1 MTAPTATTTLAL
13 PKPSLL
19 AFTLTRPLTSSA
31 PSQASSSIQ
40 AASLPAIDKLPI
52 LSSPPELA
60 GGASTP
66 SPAGAQ
72 PTATAA
78 VVSSATGP
86 KVVTLKP
93 GSSQGQVS
101 TPLNLP
107 PGTTFRLVAL
117 PGNSAMAPTTS
128 AVKVVVSPVKGQLSQ
143 QVTSGIGGMTVVTV
157 KPVVMATGGAKNSHL
172 LQTLS
177 VNKTEESSPPSLLKA
192 QLTAPTLTTSPQAMA
207 TSVTNSAATPIVSST
222 LTNGDDPEDLD
233 FVGFSS
239 TPQVKLLQPGEL
251 QREMARPDATEGHL
265 SDSCKSPEV
274 LSPTGEEPT
283 PLRVHPPLYTY
294 GNRERK
300 KDVESDAEDK
310 EREESKAVS
319 DCEGGPEPKG
329 GDPLGLEKEKE
340 ECAAKPKAKDK
351 KFDALSIEIPPS
363 DPGLADDKRLTRS
376 TRQSARLAS
385 PKVNS
390 PGADLSPKVDRRS
403 PASML
408 SMGKPSPVSVL
419 RPSVS
424 PATRGTKRRRHESES
439 SNASSVNE
447 DTQEPAA
454 KATRRK
460 PPDKAAD
467 EDESSEDDSLDGGG
481 GINKKRNPSAASTS
495 TNEDDDDSRPSSRS
509 SRTSCKAPRSRERQ
523 SSAESTGAPRDT
535 TPTRRTPR
543 QNNRGPTKERSP
555 EPARERG
562 PAGLAASKV
571 AAAAAT
577 VRDGKDKATG
587 AAAAAAA
594 KEPAREKEVARDK
607 EVDRKEAVKDKD
619 AQLKDKRTPG
629 VVVKEAK
636 VVPKEKSPQC
646 KDKDKSPLQ
655 GAKTRKDSE
664 QSEPDASNRRKTRS
678 TATTNED
685 TPNKRRRMSKEK

>member
-1 MTAPTATTTLAL
+1 
-13 PKPSLL
+13 
-19 AFTLTRPLTSSA
+19 
-31 PSQASSSIQ
+31 
-40 AASLPAIDKLPI
+40 
-52 LSSPPELA
+52 
-60 GGASTP
+60 
-66 SPAGAQ
+66 
-72 PTATAA
+72 
-78 VVSSATGP
+78 
-86 KVVTLKP
+86 
-93 GSSQGQVS
+93 
-101 TPLNLP
+101 
-107 PGTTFRLVAL
+107 
-117 PGNSAMAPTTS
+117 MAPTTS

-143 QVTSGIGGMTVVTV
+143 QVTSGIGSMTVVTV

-192 QLTAPTLTTSPQAMA
+192 QLTAPTLTTSPQAVA
-207 TSVTNSAATPIVSST
+207 TSVTNAAATPIVTST
-222 LTNGDDPEDLD
+222 LTNGDDTEDLD

-251 QREMARPDATEGHL
+251 QREIARQDTIESHL

-300 KDVESDAEDK
+300 KEVESDAEDK
-310 EREESKAVS
+310 DREESKIIS
-319 DCEGGPEPKG
+319 DCEGSSDLKG
-329 GDPLGLEKEKE
+329 GDLLGLEKEKE
-340 ECAAKPKAKDK
+340 ECVVGVKPKAKDK

-363 DPGLADDKRLTRS
+363 DPALADDKRLTRS

-424 PATRGTKRRRHESES
+424 PATRGPKRRRHESES
-439 SNASSVNE
+439 SNASSINE
-447 DTQEPAA
+447 DTQEPAT

-460 PPDKAAD
+460 PPDKAGD
-467 EDESSEDDSLDGGG
+467 EYESSEDDSLDSGG
-481 GINKKRNPSAASTS
+481 GISKKRNPSAASTS

-523 SSAESTGAPRDT
+523 SSAESTGTTRDT

-562 PAGLAASKV
+562 PVGLAASKV
-571 AAAAAT
+571 AAAAVGA
-577 VRDGKDKATG
+577 RDGKDKAAGPG
-587 AAAAAAA
+587 AAAAT
-594 KEPAREKEVARDK
+594 KEPLKDKEVTREK
-607 EVDRKEAVKDKD
+607 EVDRKEPVKDKD
-619 AQLKDKRTPG
+619 AQLKDKRTPN
-629 VVVKEAK
+629 VVVKETK
-636 VVPKEKSPQC
+636 VLPKEKSPLC
-646 KDKDKSPLQ
+646 KDKDKSPVQ
-655 GAKTRKDSE
+655 GTKTRKDSE
-664 QSEPDASNRRKTRS
+664 QSEPDATNRRKTRS

>member
-1 MTAPTATTTLAL
+1 MTAPTATTTTTATLSL

-31 PSQASSSIQ
+31 PTQASSSIQ
-40 AASLPAIDKLPI
+40 AASLPPIDKLPI
-52 LSSPPELA
+52 LSSPPELP
-60 GGASTP
+60 GGASAP
-66 SPAGAQ
+66 SSAGTQ
-72 PTATAA
+72 STTA
-78 VVSSATGP
+78 VVSSAGGP

-93 GSSQGQVS
+93 SSSQGQVS

-143 QVTSGIGGMTVVTV
+143 QATSGMGGMTVVTV

-177 VNKTEESSPPSLLKA
+177 ANKADDSSPPSLLKA
-192 QLTAPTLTTSPQAMA
+192 QLTAPTLTTSPQAAVA
-207 TSVTNSAATPIVSST
+207 TSVTAAAATPIVSST

-251 QREMARPDATEGHL
+251 HRELARPDATEPHL

-300 KDVESDAEDK
+300 KDVESDAEDR
-310 EREESKAVS
+310 EREEARAAS
-319 DCEGGPEPKG
+319 DGEGGPEAKA
-329 GDPLGLEKEKE
+329 GDLLCPEKEKE

-351 KFDALSIEIPPS
+351 KFDALSIEIPPADTS
-363 DPGLADDKRLTRS
+363 LADDKRLTRS
-376 TRQSARLAS
+376 TRHSARLAS

-447 DTQEPAA
+447 DTQEPQA
-454 KATRRK
+454 KAARRK
-460 PPDKAAD
+460 PPDK
-467 EDESSEDDSLDGGG
+467 
-481 GINKKRNPSAASTS
+481 
-495 TNEDDDDSRPSSRS
+495 
-509 SRTSCKAPRSRERQ
+509 
-523 SSAESTGAPRDT
+523 
-535 TPTRRTPR
+535 
-543 QNNRGPTKERSP
+543 
-555 EPARERG
+555 
-562 PAGLAASKV
+562 PAGESQSLARHSCN
-571 AAAAAT
+571 
-577 VRDGKDKATG
+577 
-587 AAAAAAA
+587 
-594 KEPAREKEVARDK
+594 PH
-607 EVDRKEAVKDKD
+607 
-619 AQLKDKRTPG
+619 
-629 VVVKEAK
+629 
-636 VVPKEKSPQC
+636 C
-646 KDKDKSPLQ
+646 
-655 GAKTRKDSE
+655 
-664 QSEPDASNRRKTRS
+664 
-678 TATTNED
+678 
-685 TPNKRRRMSKEK
+685 